1 MKIVMIGSGYVG
13 LVSGT
18 CFSEF
23 GFQVTCVDKDIKKN
37 ELYVSQD
44 QSPLVYSGQVE
55 LSDLNLI
62 NKKIGKN
69 DIKVRFRH
77 GGKLRD
83 CDFNI
88 VDNKYILTLK
98 ESERGIAPGQAAVL
112 YQDTHCLGGGVIKSK
127 CLNKN

>member
-1 MKIVMIGSGYVG
+1 MQKY
-13 LVSGT
+13 
-18 CFSEF
+18 
-23 GFQVTCVDKDIKKN
+23 
-37 ELYVSQD
+37 
-44 QSPLVYSGQVE
+44 
-55 LSDLNLI
+55 LNLI

-69 DIKVRFRH
+69 NIKVRFRH

-112 YQDTHCLGGGVIKSK
+112 YQDTHCLGGGIIKSK